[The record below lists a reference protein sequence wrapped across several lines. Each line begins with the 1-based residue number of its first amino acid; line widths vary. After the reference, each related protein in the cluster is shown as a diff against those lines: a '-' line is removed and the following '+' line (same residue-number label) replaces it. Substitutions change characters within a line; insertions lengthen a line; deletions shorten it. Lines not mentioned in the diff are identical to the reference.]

1 LPPGK
6 DDPGGEAVAGQLDNK
21 LIRCARRPLIAQG
34 LVMSTASWRPAP
46 IVALSM
52 ASAGRGPVVLAAMAA
67 RVPPAPGGLRGRG
80 TVPRT
85 GRRAGRLSNA
95 RRAPPA
101 QVPVRREVPP
111 GRWRAA

>member
-1 LPPGK
+1 
-6 DDPGGEAVAGQLDNK
+6 
-21 LIRCARRPLIAQG
+21 
-34 LVMSTASWRPAP
+34 
-46 IVALSM
+46 M

-101 QVPVRREVPP
+101 QVPVRRAILP
-111 GRWRAA
+111 RAAATRYVAPEMTGRCADDIRNDKYAPRMTSSPDSYTGRHS